1 MPDNLN
7 HAQRQERK
15 DDIKESVREVLKEI
29 LPELFQQELGKA
41 IWADMRPA
49 RTREQ
54 IRDYLQEALAGCGNS
69 SCREYG
75 KSDSMARAVSG
86 GSACAVRMSRRVRC
100 SAT

>member
-1 MPDNLN
+1 MLTNASGV
-7 HAQRQERK
+7 HAEKVGEFGLMATLMLHQGVPAIATHQRTQRWRRALCGLAI
-15 DDIKESVREVLKEI
+15 DRRVLI
-29 LPELFQQELGKA
+29 YGVG
-41 IWADMRPA
+41 
-49 RTREQ
+49 
-54 IRDYLQEALAGCGNS
+54 ALAGCGNS